1 MAQNNFGAF
10 GQESTFSKEPVYI
23 GNEDTKEPNKWYQEY
38 RKKVLNLPQQYKS
51 KRKKRS
57 GNSKY

>member
-1 MAQNNFGAF
+1 MQNDIGPF
-10 GQESTFSKEPVYI
+10 GQESSFSKDYYI
-23 GNEDTKEPNKWYQEY
+23 IDSKELNKWYQEY
-38 RKKVLNLPQQYKS
+38 RRKVLNLPKEYKP

>member
-1 MAQNNFGAF
+1 MTQNNFGPF
-10 GQESTFSKEPVYI
+10 GQESSFS
-23 GNEDTKEPNKWYQEY
+23 NEDPKALDRWYQEY
-38 RKKVLNLPQQYKS
+38 RRKVLNLPKEYKP